1 MSDRRVDDETIIAG
15 FKNLADAMA
24 TGFDRM
30 EAKIDAKI
38 DALRDELRSEF
49 RNGLGGLEQR
59 MMRRF
64 DAVDG
69 RLDDHEGRI
78 TALEAKP

>member
-1 MSDRRVDDETIIAG
+1 MDDETIIAG

-30 EAKIDAKI
+30 DRKIDAV
-38 DALRDELRSEF
+38 RDELREEFRSEF

-64 DAVDG
+64 NTIEE
-69 RLDDHEGRI
+69 RLDDHERRI

>member
-1 MSDRRVDDETIIAG
+1 MDDETIIAG

-30 EAKIDAKI
+30 DRQIAQLDAKI
-38 DALRDELRSEF
+38 DAVRDELRSEF

-69 RLDDHEGRI
+69 RLDDHERRI